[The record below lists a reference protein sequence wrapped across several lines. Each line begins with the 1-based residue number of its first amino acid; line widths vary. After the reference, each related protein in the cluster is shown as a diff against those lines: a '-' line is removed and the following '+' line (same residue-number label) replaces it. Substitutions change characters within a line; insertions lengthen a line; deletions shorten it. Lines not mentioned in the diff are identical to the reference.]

1 MTTSA
6 LQGEKIDSGI
16 PSPRLLAIMAL
27 LEISGK
33 GSRPK
38 NAIDTLARSLDRRD
52 RAFMMEL
59 VYGVLRFRDTLDW
72 ILKQFL
78 RNFSGSGEFTINN
91 LRTALFQIYFMRVPD
106 WAVVNESVEIEKKGG
121 VSAIRRRTGRPTVV
135 NGVLRNILRRKN
147 DFTPPLEFDDPVAAI
162 SVNTSHPQWMVK
174 RWMKRFGG
182 HEAALLAEANNQIP
196 PMTIRVNSLRI
207 TRNQLISKLR
217 ENGFLSRPANFSP
230 DGIIM
235 KELHSY
241 SDLSFVSGLFAVQDE
256 ASQLIAY
263 LLDPKPGE
271 RILDAC
277 AAPGGKTTHIAQLMR
292 DSGEVIAVE
301 KDPERIGRLEENIKN
316 SGIRSIKIINAD
328 FSRLENIGTF
338 DRILLDAPC
347 SSLGV
352 IRRNPDVKYRR
363 RAGDLAGYRSK
374 QIKLLLA
381 ASSMLREN
389 GILVY
394 SVCSTEPEEGE
405 EVVSEF
411 LKTAK
416 EMSIINAD
424 SFYPGDFADK
434 GFYRTYPHKHNMDG
448 FFGVKF
454 CRKK

>member
-1 MTTSA
+1 
-6 LQGEKIDSGI
+6 
-16 PSPRLLAIMAL
+16 MAL

-38 NAIDTLARSLDRRD
+38 NAIEALARSLDRRD

-72 ILKQFL
+72 ILKHFL
-78 RNFSGSGEFTINN
+78 RNFSMSGDFTINN

-106 WAVVNESVEIEKKGG
+106 WAAVNESVEIEKKGG
-121 VSAIRRRTGRPTVV
+121 IPAIRRTGRPTVV

-147 DFTPPLEFDDPVAAI
+147 DFTPPLELDDPVAAI

-182 HEAALLAEANNQIP
+182 RGAALLAEANNQIP
-196 PMTIRVNSLRI
+196 PMTIRVNGLRI
-207 TRNQLISKLR
+207 TRDQLIRKFN
-217 ENGFLSRPANFSP
+217 ENEIISTPANFSP

-277 AAPGGKTTHIAQLMR
+277 AAPGGKTTHIAQLMG
-292 DSGEVIAVE
+292 DKGEVIAVE
-301 KDPERIGRLEENIKN
+301 KDPERISRLEENIN
-316 SGIRSIKIINAD
+316 DLGIRSVKIINAD
-328 FSRLENIGTF
+328 FNRVKNIGTF
-338 DRILLDAPC
+338 DRILVDAPC
-347 SSLGV
+347 SSMGV
-352 IRRNPDVKYRR
+352 IRRNPDVKYRH

-374 QIKLLLA
+374 QVELLLA
-381 ASSMLREN
+381 ASSLLKKK

-405 EVVSEF
+405 EAVAEF

-416 EMSIINAD
+416 EMSIIDAG
-424 SFYPGDFADK
+424 SVYPGDFADK

-454 CRKK
+454 CKK

>member
-1 MTTSA
+1 MTTSTI
-6 LQGEKIDSGI
+6 QGGKIDSGI
-16 PSPRLLAIMAL
+16 TNPRLLAIMAL

-38 NAIDTLARSLDRRD
+38 NAIEGLARSLDRRD

-78 RNFSGSGEFTINN
+78 RNFSTSGDFTINN

-121 VSAIRRRTGRPTVV
+121 IPAVRRRGRPTVV

-147 DFTPPLEFDDPVAAI
+147 NFTPPLELDDPVAVI

-207 TRNQLISKLR
+207 TRDQLIWKLN
-217 ENGFLSRPANFSP
+217 ENEIISTPTNFSP

-235 KELHSY
+235 KELYSY
-241 SDLSFVSGLFAVQDE
+241 SDLSSVSGLFAVQDE
-256 ASQLIAY
+256 ASQLITY

-292 DSGEVIAVE
+292 DKGEVIAVE
-301 KDPERIGRLEENIKN
+301 KDPERIRRLEDNIN
-316 SGIRSIKIINAD
+316 NLGITSVKIINAD
-328 FSRLENIGTF
+328 FNSVENIGTF
-338 DRILLDAPC
+338 DRILVDAPC
-347 SSLGV
+347 SSMGV
-352 IRRNPDVKYRR
+352 IRRNPDVKYRH

-374 QIKLLLA
+374 QVKLLLA
-381 ASSMLREN
+381 ASSMLKKN

-405 EVVSEF
+405 EAVSEF

-416 EMSIINAD
+416 EMSIIDAD
-424 SFYPGDFADK
+424 SVYLRDFADK